1 MTQIDLRVAAK
12 VDSRHLAD
20 PRRHASAA
28 HSSARR
34 LWMVATSH
42 RRPDHGVGRSSG
54 GQGRNVPPRKPLPPG
69 FSTEAF
75 TVSAA
80 HAALLGEGRLRGPD
94 LRRPFHGVRM
104 PQHQPLSMEERC
116 HAYRTRMRDCEV
128 FTHRTAA
135 ALHGLPLPFGR
146 DGRLDVSAFAPHGLP
161 RAAGVRGHRI
171 SPGSITVVTVRGLPT
186 ASALD
191 AWCQLAP
198 ELTLRQLVQ
207 VGDALVR
214 RQHPLAST
222 TELVA
227 AVERRTGRRG
237 GRLLRAAVEL
247 VREGVD
253 SPAETELR
261 LDLVEFGL
269 PEPVVNLPILDAS
282 GDLIAIGD
290 LAYPR
295 FRVLVEYDGDHH
307 RGDPAQYARDVDR
320 LDDLAHA
327 GWRVIRFNRSHRGIG
342 RRARLERVRQA
353 LLAAGWVPDAA
364 R

>member
-1 MTQIDLRVAAK
+1 
-12 VDSRHLAD
+12 
-20 PRRHASAA
+20 
-28 HSSARR
+28 
-34 LWMVATSH
+34 
-42 RRPDHGVGRSSG
+42 
-54 GQGRNVPPRKPLPPG
+54 
-69 FSTEAF
+69 
-75 TVSAA
+75 
-80 HAALLGEGRLRGPD
+80 
-94 LRRPFHGVRM
+94 M
-104 PQHQPLSMEERC
+104 PHHQPLSMEERC
-116 HAYRTRMRDCEV
+116 RAYRTRMRDCEV

-146 DGRLDVSAFAPHGLP
+146 DDRLDVSAFAPHGLP
-161 RAAGVRGHRI
+161 RAAGVGGHRM

-191 AWCQLAP
+191 AWCQVAP

-207 VGDALVR
+207 IGDALVR
-214 RQHPLAST
+214 RQHPLASMS
-222 TELVA
+222 ELVQ
-227 AVERRTGRRG
+227 AVKRQTGKRG
-237 GRLLRAAVEL
+237 NRVLRAALEL

-269 PEPVVNLPILDAS
+269 PEPVVNLPILDAW

-290 LAYPR
+290 LAYPG

-307 RGDPAQYARDVDR
+307 RDDPAQYARDVDR

-327 GWRVIRFNRSHRGIG
+327 GWWVIRFNRSHRGI
-342 RRARLERVRQA
+342 RRTERLERVRQA
-353 LLAAGWVPDAA
+353 LLAAGWVADAA

>member
-1 MTQIDLRVAAK
+1 
-12 VDSRHLAD
+12 
-20 PRRHASAA
+20 
-28 HSSARR
+28 
-34 LWMVATSH
+34 
-42 RRPDHGVGRSSG
+42 
-54 GQGRNVPPRKPLPPG
+54 
-69 FSTEAF
+69 
-75 TVSAA
+75 
-80 HAALLGEGRLRGPD
+80 
-94 LRRPFHGVRM
+94 
-104 PQHQPLSMEERC
+104 MEQRC
-116 HAYRTRMRDCEV
+116 RAYRTRMRDCEV

-135 ALHGLPLPFGR
+135 ALHGLPLPFDR
-146 DGRLDVSAFAPHGLP
+146 DDRIDVSAFTPHGLP
-161 RAAGVRGHRI
+161 RSAGVRGHRI
-171 SPGSITVVTVRGLPT
+171 SLGSVVIVMVRDLPT

-191 AWCQLAP
+191 SWFQLAP

-214 RQHPLAST
+214 RQHPLASKA
-222 TELVA
+222 ELVE
-227 AVERRTGRRG
+227 AVERRMGSRG
-237 GRLLRAAVEL
+237 GRLLRVAVEL

-307 RGDPAQYARDVDR
+307 REEPAQYARDVDR

-327 GWRVIRFNRSHRGIG
+327 GWRVIRFNRSHRGVR

-353 LLAAGWVPDAA
+353 LTAAGWVPDAA
-364 R
+364 T